1 MGLKDV
7 QSRRPS
13 LALMRPEVLGHTFP
27 QVLHLHGWDAV
38 PGKVWVSANA
48 LHLDIFLLG
57 GWVSLSLSLSLS
69 FPFPSC
75 ALLSLLPSLF
85 LFFSFV
91 PSSSCN
97 GSPLGH
103 VPSSTPLHLPPLP
116 AALTSGRG
124 LLYGVCPQ
132 PAHSIIRLL
141 PAGQSNPRARQPM
154 HACLSAEALIWPSAW
169 F

>member
-85 LFFSFV
+85 FFFFFFCPFLLLQWV
-91 PSSSCN
+91 TAGPRAIFH
-97 GSPLGH
+97 PLA
-103 VPSSTPLHLPPLP
+103 P
-116 AALTSGRG
+116 AAASCRSDLRTGPSLWSLSAARAQHHPPFTRRS
-124 LLYGVCPQ
+124 VQPQ
-132 PAHSIIRLL
+132 GPA
-141 PAGQSNPRARQPM
+141 A
-154 HACLSAEALIWPSAW
+154 HACLSVS
-169 F
+169 

>member
-1 MGLKDV
+1 MDT
-7 QSRRPS
+7 PS
-13 LALMRPEVLGHTFP
+13 PRCCTYMAGMLCLERCG
-27 QVLHLHGWDAV
+27 
-38 PGKVWVSANA
+38 
-48 LHLDIFLLG
+48 FLLTLCIWISSS
-57 GWVSLSLSLSLS
+57 WVDGSLFLSLSLSLSLS
-69 FPFPSC
+69 PHVPFF
-75 ALLSLLPSLF
+75 LSVPPCF
-85 LFFSFV
+85 FFFFSFV

-141 PAGQSNPRARQPM
+141 PAGQSNPRALQPM